1 MATSMAARDRAAELS
16 GLEAKILRKRL
27 TRLEIGR
34 DGADS
39 GAAWPIWLERRF
51 SSAAI
56 QLTAASSSGRGV
68 ANSNS
73 LNIAR
78 SVWHRTHPPRGKE
91 GGLFSESECERL
103 AVRCASPM

>member
-1 MATSMAARDRAAELS
+1 MAARERAAELS
-16 GLEAKILRKRL
+16 GRVAKILRKRL
-27 TRLEIGR
+27 TRPEIGR

-68 ANSNS
+68 ASSNS
-73 LNIAR
+73 LSIAS
-78 SVWHRTHPPRGKE
+78 SVWHRTQPARCKE
-91 GGLFSESECERL
+91 VRLFAESEGEPL
-103 AVRCASPM
+103 A